1 MTLDISAETPR
12 VQYTVTSADST
23 FDYDFEIF
31 QDSDIKVFVD
41 STLKTLTTHYTVSG
55 AGTTG
60 GSGCVVVLE
69 EGRESHEK
77 LPERG
82 LERRL
87 LREVA
92 REEVRRHEGE
102 LGGQRPAEVLEQ
114 HRPPPHQCH
123 GRR

>member
-1 MTLDISAETPR
+1 MALDISAETPR

-60 GSGCVVVLE
+60 EEDACAFSNACDTSHAVLYVCV
-69 EGRESHEK
+69 
-77 LPERG
+77 
-82 LERRL
+82 
-87 LREVA
+87 
-92 REEVRRHEGE
+92 
-102 LGGQRPAEVLEQ
+102 
-114 HRPPPHQCH
+114 
-123 GRR
+123 